1 MSEAVDREKFGTCVR
16 CGRPLSNEESARAGM
31 GPVCRA
37 KAAATDSGALL
48 ADTPVL
54 CDVPPVAEV
63 GLICRRLSD
72 GRAATNVPHI
82 VLQHSPTGF
91 EWGYSG
97 SGPAELALNVL
108 HLILPPTGWEPA
120 RPLPHA
126 VRRGEHVLVSE
137 SAERLHHLF
146 KWAFLAGLPKAGGH
160 IPLEVINEWV
170 SREMVWGKP

>member
-1 MSEAVDREKFGTCVR
+1 MSAKHATTKCVC
-16 CGRPLSNEESARAGM
+16 CGRPLSNDRSTHAGM
-31 GPVCRA
+31 GPACRA
-37 KAAATDSGALL
+37 RAAAADSGALL
-48 ADTPVL
+48 DDAATLVG
-54 CDVPPVAEV
+54 VPPLLEA
-63 GLICRRLSD
+63 GLICARLAD

-91 EWGYSG
+91 EWGYGG

-126 VRRGEHVLVSE
+126 VRRGEHALVSE
-137 SAERLHHLF
+137 SAERLHQLF
-146 KWAFLAGLPKAGGH
+146 KWGFLAGLPKAGGH

-170 SREMVWGKP
+170 ARQMVGGKP